1 MKSYTISELVD
12 LSTIQQLAE
21 GHYQTTGM
29 PIGIINASDR
39 SVLVATGWQDICTLF
54 HRAHPSSLRYCLESD
69 NYIKDHLID
78 GEACHYR
85 CKNGLWDIGVPIMVA
100 KQHMATIFLGQF
112 FYEGESLD
120 RDYFIRQAQ
129 QYGYNLSEYLAAL
142 DRVPVF
148 TKEKVDSIVAFNK
161 SFSRFMSD
169 LAERSLSN
177 FEAEQALRDSEHK
190 FRALTETSPAAI
202 FLYQNGKI
210 IYANPS
216 TARMLGFA
224 EKGLPEMNLWDWLP
238 SNLKDLTQN
247 LGLAKQLDESVPL
260 PFERKFTTKS
270 GEERWGY
277 ISTGRMEYCGSPAVI
292 VIIHDIT
299 KQKEVEEGLYKSE
312 ERFRLAMDA
321 TSDGLWDWD
330 VMTDQ
335 GYFSPAYYRMLD
347 YEPYDFPMTP
357 QAWLDLMHPDDRE
370 LAFKVNSDC
379 IENKVHSF
387 ESEFRLKTKTG
398 SWKWIL
404 GRGKAVHRDSNGKAL
419 RLIGTYVDITERK
432 LAEDELRKS
441 NQRLDLL
448 AHTAN
453 QLLKSDSPQK
463 VVDSLCRKIL
473 GFLGCDVFFN
483 YLVNDENT
491 RLHLNA
497 CGGIPEEDVQK
508 MEWLDYGVG
517 LCGCSAR
524 DGCRL
529 VVEDLQGKEEDQY
542 TSLVRPFGIAAYAC
556 HPLISRGEVLGTLS
570 FCTRSRTKFTDD
582 ELSLM
587 KAVADQV
594 AIAVDRKKTEEEL
607 RLAHD
612 ELEKRV
618 VERTEQLEKTAEE
631 LRTSEERYAL
641 AVQGTN
647 DGIWDLNLETGE
659 AYHSPRWKSILGYEG
674 DEISGNFKEWESR
687 VHPDDLQR
695 VNEICKANEDGRIPE
710 FEVEYRLR
718 HKDGGYRWV
727 LGRGAC
733 LRDSHGKP
741 YRMAGSI
748 SDITERKKLEKQLLQ
763 AQKMESVGILAGGV
777 AHDFNNLL
785 TAISGYGQ
793 ILLETIPEDDKLSQ
807 ESITN
812 VLKAAERASEL
823 TRGLLA
829 FSRKQVIS
837 PKPLHIDT
845 LISNASRLIQRI
857 IGKDIVFVTNSAVK
871 NLLVKAD
878 PGQIEQVLM
887 NLATNARDAMPHGGR
902 LSITTSQA
910 VVEEG
915 SEMHYDLSAPG
926 KYALISVAD
935 TGTGMDKKTLG
946 SIFEPFFTTKEV
958 GEGTG
963 LGLSIVHG
971 IIKQHNGSV
980 LASSEPGKGTI
991 IDIYLPLAKGAA
1003 VKEEVKITTPSVG
1016 GMETLL
1022 VAEDDETVRMF
1033 MKKILER
1040 GGYKVIIADDGEDA
1054 VARFRQHDDISL
1066 VLSDVVMPRKNGR
1079 ELLNEIRR
1087 IKPGIKAIFIS
1098 GYAAEVMQKKGIEEG
1113 TEFIRKPFKK
1123 EDLLRRVRQV
1133 LDKTR

>member
-1 MKSYTISELVD
+1 
-12 LSTIQQLAE
+12 
-21 GHYQTTGM
+21 
-29 PIGIINASDR
+29 
-39 SVLVATGWQDICTLF
+39 
-54 HRAHPSSLRYCLESD
+54 
-69 NYIKDHLID
+69 
-78 GEACHYR
+78 
-85 CKNGLWDIGVPIMVA
+85 
-100 KQHMATIFLGQF
+100 
-112 FYEGESLD
+112 
-120 RDYFIRQAQ
+120 
-129 QYGYNLSEYLAAL
+129 
-142 DRVPVF
+142 
-148 TKEKVDSIVAFNK
+148 
-161 SFSRFMSD
+161 
-169 LAERSLSN
+169 
-177 FEAEQALRDSEHK
+177 
-190 FRALTETSPAAI
+190 
-202 FLYQNGKI
+202 
-210 IYANPS
+210 
-216 TARMLGFA
+216 
-224 EKGLPEMNLWDWLP
+224 
-238 SNLKDLTQN
+238 
-247 LGLAKQLDESVPL
+247 
-260 PFERKFTTKS
+260 
-270 GEERWGY
+270 
-277 ISTGRMEYCGSPAVI
+277 
-292 VIIHDIT
+292 
-299 KQKEVEEGLYKSE
+299 
-312 ERFRLAMDA
+312 
-321 TSDGLWDWD
+321 
-330 VMTDQ
+330 
-335 GYFSPAYYRMLD
+335 
-347 YEPYDFPMTP
+347 
-357 QAWLDLMHPDDRE
+357 
-370 LAFKVNSDC
+370 
-379 IENKVHSF
+379 
-387 ESEFRLKTKTG
+387 
-398 SWKWIL
+398 
-404 GRGKAVHRDSNGKAL
+404 
-419 RLIGTYVDITERK
+419 
-432 LAEDELRKS
+432 
-441 NQRLDLL
+441 
-448 AHTAN
+448 
-453 QLLKSDSPQK
+453 
-463 VVDSLCRKIL
+463 
-473 GFLGCDVFFN
+473 
-483 YLVNDENT
+483 
-491 RLHLNA
+491 
-497 CGGIPEEDVQK
+497 
-508 MEWLDYGVG
+508 
-517 LCGCSAR
+517 
-524 DGCRL
+524 
-529 VVEDLQGKEEDQY
+529 
-542 TSLVRPFGIAAYAC
+542 
-556 HPLISRGEVLGTLS
+556 
-570 FCTRSRTKFTDD
+570 
-582 ELSLM
+582 
-587 KAVADQV
+587 
-594 AIAVDRKKTEEEL
+594 
-607 RLAHD
+607 
-612 ELEKRV
+612 
-618 VERTEQLEKTAEE
+618 
-631 LRTSEERYAL
+631 
-641 AVQGTN
+641 
-647 DGIWDLNLETGE
+647 
-659 AYHSPRWKSILGYEG
+659 
-674 DEISGNFKEWESR
+674 
-687 VHPDDLQR
+687 
-695 VNEICKANEDGRIPE
+695 
-710 FEVEYRLR
+710 
-718 HKDGGYRWV
+718 
-727 LGRGAC
+727 
-733 LRDSHGKP
+733 
-741 YRMAGSI
+741 
-748 SDITERKKLEKQLLQ
+748 
-763 AQKMESVGILAGGV
+763 MESVGILAGGV

-857 IGKDIVFVTNSAVK
+857 IGEDIVFVTNSAVK